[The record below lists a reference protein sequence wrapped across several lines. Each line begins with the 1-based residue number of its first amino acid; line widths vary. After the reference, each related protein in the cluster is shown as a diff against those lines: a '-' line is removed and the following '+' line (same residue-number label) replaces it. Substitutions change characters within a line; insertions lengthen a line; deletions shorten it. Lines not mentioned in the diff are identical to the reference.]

1 MEPQDQAASMPGV
14 EPADLDIGAV
24 YLQHGDAMW
33 GMALSM
39 LRGDEERA
47 KDIVQAVMLTIVAK
61 KPTGVR
67 NWEAFLV
74 HAVKMKIYDLWK
86 SSAHQHERLRLEEA
100 TPLEGER
107 LGGDD
112 LALDPLVVFEEAE
125 ARIATVTEVRE
136 ALAELRT
143 THPVEHDVLMKAK
156 SEGQTSK
163 EIAAEMGVSDSRVR
177 QHLMAARSELS
188 KILDARGGER

>member
-1 MEPQDQAASMPGV
+1 MQGV
-14 EPADLDIGAV
+14 ERPDLDIGAV
-24 YLQHGDAMW
+24 YLQHSDAMW
-33 GMALSM
+33 GMARSM

-47 KDIVQAVMLTIVAK
+47 KDIIQEVMLTIVAK

-67 NWEAFLV
+67 NWEAYLV
-74 HAVKMKIYDLWK
+74 HSVKMRIYDLWK
-86 SSAHQHERLRLEEA
+86 SAAHQHERLRLEEA

-112 LALDPLVVFEEAE
+112 LALDPSVVLEEAE
-125 ARIATVTEVRE
+125 GCIATVTEVRS
-136 ALAELRT
+136 ALAELRS
-143 THPVEHDVLMKAK
+143 THPVEHDVLLKAK

-177 QHLMAARSELS
+177 QHLMAARFELS
-188 KILDARGGER
+188 KILAARGGER